1 MCFCRLDQSCN
12 AVLVLQNTIP
22 DNAQYKHTLTYLH
35 THSHLEGWLWPP
47 FFSNATLSHSNS
59 YCVDD
64 NQETLGKWLLWYW
77 QLLQMGS
84 QGCWNVVMSWVLER
98 LPFNTHFFMCKSRN
112 RTLDAGWR
120 IPAFEIPVTRVDTAK
135 IVLRLKDGLLL
146 WRFHISSC
154 VFKSLIKK
162 SKKG

>member
-1 MCFCRLDQSCN
+1 MLCWSSKIPSLITHST
-12 AVLVLQNTIP
+12 NTRSPTFI
-22 DNAQYKHTLTYLH
+22 HTLIWKDDYGL
-35 THSHLEGWLWPP
+35 L
-47 FFSNATLSHSNS
+47 FFPNATLCHSNS

-84 QGCWNVVMSWVLER
+84 QGCWNVVMSWVLEC
-98 LPFNTHFFMCKSRN
+98 LPFNAHFFMCKSRN

-120 IPAFEIPVTRVDTAK
+120 IPAFEIPVTHVDTAK